1 MLAVV
6 LSLVLPG
13 LGHAYM
19 GKLGRGLI
27 WAVGAIVLA
36 LVLEGGAA
44 DPPAWGTLA
53 LPTAMAVCAAGDIAA
68 LMRTEGTARDAP

>member
-1 MLAVV
+1 ML
-6 LSLVLPG
+6 LSLLLPG

-27 WAVGAIVLA
+27 WAAGVVVLG
-36 LVLEGGAA
+36 LVLEGGATE
-44 DPPAWGTLA
+44 PPSWARLA
-53 LPTAMAVCAAGDIAA
+53 LPSALAVCAAVDIAA